1 MFNPDLPLSRNQPI
15 RVSPDTE
22 NLREIVKYPLVRI
35 FNQLVFVQDSV
46 TGQMYIIDENLYKSS
61 QTFVVRQT
69 TDEPIIYTFPQE
81 SSENGTSGPS
91 STNGVGSSNGTIELS
106 GTGTNGTTGLLKG
119 NPDVYDACRNY
130 TLFIDLTS
138 FYVRKG
144 NKHTDPILNKTLDG
158 LYPDAQNQC
167 ELWVDLYRCCV
178 DSNGQPTG
186 REKVG
191 EILVARTKQLSSW
204 ELCDLPDVD
213 ENGKQKVDA
222 NGNPLVIKGAG
233 KKLVVKQ
240 YVDFN
245 EILDGFP
252 FLEGYN
258 VRWTGQIAMLQRDFE
273 RALWGIECPTTTGTS
288 FFQYIDSVKEFLKN
302 NDIISKALAKSSGG
316 KQNYAVTNTKITS
329 AKIENGEKIT
339 SSEGSATYDL
349 IFLCLFEGDC
359 QKEKEPTG
367 PPEFFCVEVDTEEKV
382 NIIDN
387 GGKKKNAD
395 GTFTKYTDD
404 ELTVILGGKVI
415 RDLLGP
421 RNGTIVTDSNETI
434 FTSSK
439 KKYTF
444 QLTGA
449 ITDDQYDADQQL
461 KTALSNKKI
470 NDDYVKVRWTR
481 PNETPER
488 YVYFLVFDTLEELLK
503 YYQQEQKSKK
513 TREKPGSRKTDQPVN
528 GFPCELQETADYQ
541 DLWEIFYTRYKIC
554 YRSDGSI
561 AIEVITDGSGNP
573 IQFKA
578 YEEWRDDLSRVNE
591 PVDGTRRYNPK
602 SDCCE
607 KAMFVPSG
615 TTPSPAVSILKYD
628 LDSAEWVSSNPDD
641 PCDCIQ
647 YKIADVYCYYND
659 EKISLRH
666 SKSLKNDITW
676 VKDSLTGKVETRRK
690 PTADC
695 EEDRDWRVYH
705 PFDKKR
711 DIIKGE
717 TKHIT
722 RGLFNLREHIDC
734 YLTSS
739 IQTVDSKKYYYDV
752 VDCDDCDRGPYF
764 ALAYG
769 HVSGSGSSHMDEYS
783 LDRTPSDAIYSQYQ
797 LLGMD
802 NVNKIDRKLPKFT
815 FVSGSK
821 PKETGQIYA
830 INFYRDGMVDRMD
843 AGNFQINLAFLSG
856 SHYQNNVHTGSNVK
870 VGSPFVMS
878 LIDDS
883 DEFTEGILC
892 DGGDLIHYNI
902 VSGTLTSGIY
912 EKAEVNSYGI
922 VYPQL
927 GIVVLDADR
936 LDELLGFNSVTGS
949 NINGDNA
956 FKLFTSISGA
966 AAPTEGRTGE
976 NDIYHLTARSI
987 KYRGTNHY
995 FVRLQS
1001 NYTNY
1006 SNSPTFHKPY
1016 IFQDSPITG
1025 QLVGNYVKYNCFIH
1039 NPEVYI
1045 TSVGL
1050 YNDARELLAVAKL
1063 SKPIK
1068 KNFDT
1073 ELLIKIRL
1081 HW

>member
-1 MFNPDLPLSRNQPI
+1 MYNPDLPSSTNQPI
-15 RVSPDTE
+15 RVSASTE
-22 NLREIVKYPLVRI
+22 NLQEIVKFPVVRR
-35 FNQLVFVQDSV
+35 FNELVFVQEPSS
-46 TGQMYIIDENLYKSS
+46 GQMYIVDETLYKNS
-61 QTFVVRQT
+61 QSFIIRSNNN
-69 TDEPIIYTFPQE
+69 EPIISSFPQE
-81 SSENGTSGPS
+81 TSQNGVFGTS

-119 NPDVYDACRNY
+119 NPDLYDACRNY

-204 ELCDLPDVD
+204 ELCDLPDID

-329 AKIENGEKIT
+329 ARIENGEKIT
-339 SSEGSATYDL
+339 ASEGSATYDL

-359 QKEKEPTG
+359 QKEKEPPG
-367 PPEFFCVEVDTEEKV
+367 PPEFFCVEIDTEEKV

-439 KKYTF
+439 KKYTL

-449 ITDDQYDADQQL
+449 ITDEQYNADQQL
-461 KTALSNKKI
+461 KSVLSNKKI
-470 NDDYVKVRWTR
+470 NDDYVKIRWTR

-561 AIEVITDGSGNP
+561 LVELITDGNGNP
-573 IQFKA
+573 IQFKS
-578 YEEWRDDLSRVNE
+578 YEEWRDDLSRVNQ

-602 SDCCE
+602 SNCCE
-607 KAMFVPSG
+607 TANFILPGGMPPPG
-615 TTPSPAVSILKYD
+615 VSRLEYD
-628 LDSAEWVSSNPDD
+628 LNSAEWVSSNPDD

-659 EKISLRH
+659 QKISLAYP
-666 SKSLKNDITW
+666 KSLKNDITW
-676 VKDSLTGKVETRRK
+676 VRDGLTGKVETRRK

-695 EEDRDWRVYH
+695 KEDTEWKIYH
-705 PFDKKR
+705 PFDLKKDFIR
-711 DIIKGE
+711 GKR
-717 TKHIT
+717 KHIT
-722 RGLFNLREHIDC
+722 RGLFNLREHMDC
-734 YLTSS
+734 YYTSS
-739 IQTVDSKKYYYDV
+739 LQTIESKKYYYDV
-752 VDCDDCDRGPYF
+752 IDCNDCDKGPYF
-764 ALAYG
+764 SIAYG
-769 HVSGSGSSHMDEYS
+769 HISGSGSSHIDEYS
-783 LDRTPSDAIYSQYQ
+783 LDKTPSDAIYGQYQ
-797 LLGMD
+797 SLCLELP
-802 NVNKIDRKLPKFT
+802 NVKTGRVLPNFK

-821 PKETGQIYA
+821 WTDAPHIYV
-830 INFYRDGMVDRMD
+830 INFYRDGISDKLD
-843 AGNFQINLAFLSG
+843 PGNFQINLSELSG
-856 SHYQNNVHTGSNVK
+856 SFYANNVHTGSNVK
-870 VGSPFVMS
+870 VASPKIMS

-883 DEFTEGILC
+883 NQFDEGIVC
-892 DGGDLIHYNI
+892 DGGELIAYNI
-902 VSGTLTSGIY
+902 VSGTLTGGIY
-912 EKAEVNSYGI
+912 EPSSSNTYGK
-922 VYPQL
+922 VFPQL
-927 GIVVLDADR
+927 GVIVLDAKR
-936 LDELLGFNSVTGS
+936 FDEILGFNSVTGS
-949 NINGDNA
+949 DINGDNS

-966 AAPTEGRTGE
+966 ATPIQNRDT
-976 NDIYHLTARSI
+976 IHHLTARSI
-987 KYRGTNHY
+987 KYRSTNHY
-995 FVRLQS
+995 FVRAYPH
-1001 NYTNY
+1001 YTNW
-1006 SNSPTFHKPY
+1006 SNNPTFVRSY
-1016 IFQDSPITG
+1016 TFQDDPVLGKII
-1025 QLVGNYVKYNCFIH
+1025 GNHVKYDCFIED
-1039 NPEVYI
+1039 PQVYI

-1050 YNDARELLAVAKL
+1050 YNDSNELLAIAKL
-1063 SKPIK
+1063 SRPVK
-1068 KNFDT
+1068 KNFDN